1 VTPIFI
7 CVDTGKAK
15 RRKQALNVD
24 NSDMD
29 WFSTPHL
36 GDSHSGVEEGTF
48 RTQATSAGSH
58 SPTKSA
64 EPSPPPASSSTLS
77 ASQTSASHA
86 EVTGDPGP
94 STSVVAVVSS
104 SSRKSPL
111 TTGQNRGGA
120 TYAYRTARPP
130 EQSAPVHLASV
141 PESPKTTNSAVPPT
155 PTPSTS
161 KQIAGHSSVL
171 PSRGSLE
178 PGFTSEGP
186 PPAKIKSVRKRRREE
201 AKRLAASAST
211 VLPATTKD
219 ASPDPVK
226 PVVPNTIEGRDVC
239 DTPRHDG
246 GQTVLD
252 LDLQSAP
259 ADIKPKPSTVAE
271 AGGEQPRLGEDR
283 TETDQDD
290 PALNM
295 RAGLI
300 VNQVGFSP

>member
-1 VTPIFI
+1 MTPIFI
-7 CVDTGKAK
+7 CADSGKAK
-15 RRKQALNVD
+15 KRKQAMNVD

-36 GDSHSGVEEGTF
+36 DDSHSGVG
-48 RTQATSAGSH
+48 AGSHSH

-64 EPSPPPASSSTLS
+64 EPSPPPASSSSLS

-94 STSVVAVVSS
+94 STSVAALVFSS

-120 TYAYRTARPP
+120 TYAYRTVRPS
-130 EQSAPVHLASV
+130 EQSAPVHLAST
-141 PESPKTTNSAVPPT
+141 PESPETTNSAVSPT
-155 PTPSTS
+155 PTSSTS

-171 PSRGSLE
+171 PSRDSLE

-186 PPAKIKSVRKRRREE
+186 PPAKIKSTRRKRREE
-201 AKRLAASAST
+201 AKRLAASALT
-211 VLPATTKD
+211 VLPATAAD

-226 PVVPNTIEGRDVC
+226 PVVPNTVEGRDVC
-239 DTPRHDG
+239 DPPRHNG

-252 LDLQSAP
+252 LDVPSTP
-259 ADIKPKPSTVAE
+259 ADIKLEPSTVAE

-283 TETDQDD
+283 TEIGQDD

-295 RAGLI
+295 KAGLV
-300 VNQVGFSP
+300 VNHVSFSP

>member
-1 VTPIFI
+1 
-7 CVDTGKAK
+7 
-15 RRKQALNVD
+15 
-24 NSDMD
+24 MD
-29 WFSTPHL
+29 WFSTPQL
-36 GDSHSGVEEGTF
+36 GVEEGTF
-48 RTQATSAGSH
+48 RTQATNAGSH

-94 STSVVAVVSS
+94 STSVVAPVVSS
-104 SSRKSPL
+104 SSRKTPL

-120 TYAYRTARPP
+120 TYAYRTTRPP
-130 EQSAPVHLASV
+130 EQSAPIHLASV
-141 PESPKTTNSAVPPT
+141 PESPETTNSAVPLT

-186 PPAKIKSVRKRRREE
+186 PPAKHKSVRKKRREE
-201 AKRLAASAST
+201 AKRLAASAPT
-211 VLPATTKD
+211 VLPATTTD

-226 PVVPNTIEGRDVC
+226 PVVPNTVEGRDAC
-239 DTPRHDG
+239 DPPRHDG
-246 GQTVLD
+246 GRTVLD
-252 LDLQSAP
+252 LDLASTP
-259 ADIKPKPSTVAE
+259 ADTKPEPSTVAE
-271 AGGEQPRLGEDR
+271 AGCEQPRLGEDR
-283 TETDQDD
+283 TESDQDD

-300 VNQVGFSP
+300 VNQVSFSP